1 MDIVHIQVLV
11 QKTRRVLVII
21 NIVKAFGWKYW
32 KILVF
37 FMVVYTDVMII
48 LFHNL

>member
-21 NIVKAFGWKYW
+21 NTVKSFWLEILENLSFLYGSLYRCHDYIVS
-32 KILVF
+32 
-37 FMVVYTDVMII
+37 
-48 LFHNL
+48 